1 MLLASDAGFRL
12 QRGKHECLGFSV
24 HDRPRLYLRL
34 GDKVAHVRYEE
45 WGRGVVVE
53 EMTSVLVGG
62 TCLVR
67 ILFDD
72 GQQRTFNNDLDS
84 DICCY
89 YFGIRRQSHPL
100 FGTEPQRTKR
110 PAPPRRLP
118 RD

>member
-1 MLLASDAGFRL
+1 MHGN
-12 QRGKHECLGFSV
+12 H
-24 HDRPRLYLRL
+24 RLYLRL
-34 GDKVAHVRYEE
+34 GDKVVHLNYSE

-67 ILFDD
+67 ILFED

-89 YFGIRRQSHPL
+89 YFGIRRQQHPL
-100 FGTEPQRTKR
+100 FDTAERRTKR
-110 PAPPRRLP
+110 SPKRLTYE
-118 RD
+118 